1 MKKWLSR
8 GNWLPWFKFILNFCL
23 RRKLPAPGTK
33 GGLFCICVES
43 RNLTWLIPWI
53 FFIGGAEFSSPRW
66 GVDWETRE
74 AGKST
79 SPKQILKKSEK
90 AGHST
95 VRHEP
100 PSGWIFKSKGVL
112 ESQDAALEQWLH
124 GFAII
129 RWLSR
134 KTKQDPTKFRF
145 GNGFARRKASNFH
158 ARYSAVRQ
166 EPPSSWIVKIEDV
179 LEGQDAALERSRSGY
194 MMKRSFI
201 WRILPL

>member
-1 MKKWLSR
+1 MTSKDIFLAFQNALTFKNPSRWWLVANYWTMSIEIDQYGAFHSR
-8 GNWLPWFKFILNFCL
+8 VP
-23 RRKLPAPGTK
+23 RRDS
-33 GGLFCICVES
+33 GG
-43 RNLTWLIPWI
+43 
-53 FFIGGAEFSSPRW
+53 
-66 GVDWETRE
+66 
-74 AGKST
+74 
-79 SPKQILKKSEK
+79 

-166 EPPSSWIVKIEDV
+166 EPPSSWIVEIEDV
-179 LEGQDAALERSRSGY
+179 LESQDAALEKSRSGY
-194 MMKRSFI
+194 MIKRPFI